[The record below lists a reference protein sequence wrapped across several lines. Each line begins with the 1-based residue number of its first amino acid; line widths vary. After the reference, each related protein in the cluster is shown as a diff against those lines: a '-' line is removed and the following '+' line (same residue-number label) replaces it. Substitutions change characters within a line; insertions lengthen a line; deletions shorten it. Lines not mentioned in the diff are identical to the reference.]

1 MRVHNEN
8 IIKYVLLLYLIA
20 IFTIAVGAIFIFRWQ
35 YILSEICLEYIE
47 RVAVLCIYIYTC
59 YGNSKSSD
67 KLFLFSSQNTNFRNI
82 FIQWS
87 VKKTQTE
94 GMGNKVQKQKENKP
108 MAHFDNQQGY
118 Q

>member
-1 MRVHNEN
+1 MHIHAMATVKAVTSCFCLVHK
-8 IIKYVLLLYLIA
+8 I
-20 IFTIAVGAIFIFRWQ
+20 R
-35 YILSEICLEYIE
+35 
-47 RVAVLCIYIYTC
+47 
-59 YGNSKSSD
+59 
-67 KLFLFSSQNTNFRNI
+67 NFRNI